1 MTLLL
6 RCVSA
11 GIELRCNLGHAYI
24 ISNTLYT
31 GSGCWFHL
39 GSAYL
44 HIIYS
49 TADRKLPIVQVKKKK
64 RMSPRRAM
72 GPKIALKRK
81 TLDWL
86 IGQELI

>member
-11 GIELRCNLGHAYI
+11 GIELRCHLGHAYI

-31 GSGCWFHL
+31 GCDCSGCWFHL

-44 HIIYS
+44 HIGKVLLGRLDTVGICAGGMPVHS
-49 TADRKLPIVQVKKKK
+49 WEHTGHSGL
-64 RMSPRRAM
+64 SPRQM
-72 GPKIALKRK
+72 LCS
-81 TLDWL
+81 L
-86 IGQELI
+86 